1 MTKTRKCA
9 AALTIDEFLEAVSA
23 ALEVGDRNINPIQ
36 RRYIFMPHE
45 NIKAAFADAVS
56 HVVSNISQY
65 TVCPGRDFTRSR
77 KMGADR
83 LISFLVSCGS
93 SGTRI
98 ELLDFFGLQADSPS
112 ASAFNQ
118 QRAKLRPEALEAVFH
133 RFNSALQADA
143 GPGFRFLAADGSTF
157 TFFSSPSFASPE
169 YFVSEGHSAKG
180 FYSMHLNALY
190 DLQRHTYPAALIQPV
205 HHKDEFRAFCGM
217 VDRLDTPAGTRD
229 VFIGDRGYCSYNN
242 MAHVVEKGQYFLFR
256 TKDIHSKGLAGNF
269 DFPDTDSFDITVNV
283 TLVRS
288 RKKSVPA
295 KEGFYRRYV
304 DANASFDYAAYG
316 SLDTYDISFRIVRFP
331 VSGGSYECI
340 VTSLPREE
348 FPPERIKLLYFSRW
362 AIEGSF
368 RKLKYTI
375 GLSNFHA
382 YKPEYIKQ
390 EIWAKLTAYN
400 ITETLISLT
409 VTRHGQTRHEYKV
422 NFSMAAHICRVSLR
436 LHTGEDPIDVMPL
449 LQKELIPVRNGRR
462 YPRLQTAHFRK
473 PRYFIYRAA

>member
-1 MTKTRKCA
+1 M
-9 AALTIDEFLEAVSA
+9 S
-23 ALEVGDRNINPIQ
+23 
-36 RRYIFMPHE
+36 HE

-65 TVCPGRDFTRSR
+65 AASPGRDFTRSG

-93 SGTRI
+93 SSSRI
-98 ELLDFFGLQADSPS
+98 ELLDFFGLQAGSPS

-133 RFNSALQADA
+133 HFNAALQDDTGAD
-143 GPGFRFLAADGSTF
+143 FRLLAADGSTF
-157 TFFSSPSFASPE
+157 TFFSRPSFASPD

-190 DLQRHTYPAALIQPV
+190 DLNKHTYPAALIQPV
-205 HHKDEFRAFCGM
+205 HCKDEFRAFCDM
-217 VDRLDTPAGTRD
+217 VDRLDTPPDTRD

-242 MAHVVEKGQYFLFR
+242 MAHVMETGQYFLFR
-256 TKDIHSKGLAGNF
+256 TKDIHSKGLVGNF
-269 DFPDTDSFDITVNV
+269 DFPDSGSFDITVNV

-288 RKKSVPA
+288 HKKSIPV

-304 DANASFDYAAYG
+304 DANASFDYVAYG
-316 SLDTYDISFRIVRFP
+316 SLDTYDLSFRIVRFP
-331 VSGGSYECI
+331 ISDGSFECI
-340 VTSLPREE
+340 VTNLPPDE
-348 FPPERIKLLYFSRW
+348 FLPERIKLLYSARW

-390 EIWAKLTAYN
+390 EIWAKLIAYN
-400 ITETLISLT
+400 MTEALVNLT
-409 VTRHGQTRHEYKV
+409 VIKHGQTKHEYKV
-422 NFSMAAHICRVSLR
+422 NFSMAAHICRVFLR
-436 LHTGEDPIDVMPL
+436 LATEKDPIDVMSL
-449 LQKELIPVRNGRR
+449 LKKELIPIRKERQ

>member
-1 MTKTRKCA
+1 MSYEK
-9 AALTIDEFLEAVSA
+9 
-23 ALEVGDRNINPIQ
+23 
-36 RRYIFMPHE
+36 
-45 NIKAAFADAVS
+45 IKAAFNDSVN
-56 HVVSNISQY
+56 HVVSDIPQY
-65 TVCPGRDFTRSR
+65 VVAPGRDFTRSR
-77 KMGADR
+77 KMGADK

-93 SGTRI
+93 SSTRI
-98 ELLDFFGLQADSPS
+98 ELLDFFGLQTDAPS

-133 RFNSALQADA
+133 RFNSSVPA
-143 GPGFRFLAADGSTF
+143 GTDPRFRFLAADGSTF
-157 TFFSSPSFASPE
+157 TFFSRPSFSSPE

-180 FYSMHLNALY
+180 FYSMHVNAFY
-190 DLQRHTYPAALIQPV
+190 DLRKHIYSDALIQPV
-205 HHKDEFRAFCGM
+205 HQKDEFRAFCDM
-217 VDRLDTPAGTRD
+217 VDRHDTQPATRD

-256 TKDIHSKGLAGNF
+256 TKDIHSKGLVGNF

-288 RKKSVPA
+288 HKKSIPV

-304 DANASFDYAAYG
+304 DANASFDYVAYG
-316 SLDTYDISFRIVRFP
+316 SLDTYDLSFRIVRFP
-331 VSGGSYECI
+331 ISDDSYECI

-348 FPPERIKLLYFSRW
+348 FPPIRIKLLYFSRW

-375 GLSNFHA
+375 SLSNFHT
-382 YKPEYIKQ
+382 YRPEYIKQ
-390 EIWAKLTAYN
+390 EIWAKLITYN

-409 VTRHGQTRHEYKV
+409 VIRHSQTKHEYKV
-422 NFSMAAHICRVSLR
+422 NFSMATHICRVSLHP
-436 LHTGEDPIDVMPL
+436 HTGEDPVDVMSL
-449 LQKELIPVRNGRR
+449 LQKELIPIRNDHW

>member
-1 MTKTRKCA
+1 MSYER
-9 AALTIDEFLEAVSA
+9 
-23 ALEVGDRNINPIQ
+23 
-36 RRYIFMPHE
+36 
-45 NIKAAFADAVS
+45 IKAAFNHSVNC
-56 HVVSNISQY
+56 VVSDISRY
-65 TVCPGRDFTRSR
+65 TVTPERDFTRSR
-77 KMGADR
+77 KMGADK

-93 SGTRI
+93 SSTRI

-118 QRAKLRPEALEAVFH
+118 QRAKLRPEALEAVFRH
-133 RFNSALQADA
+133 FNSAILADA
-143 GPGFRFLAADGSTF
+143 DSPFRFLAADGSTF
-157 TFFSSPSFASPE
+157 TFFSRPSFSSPE

-180 FYSMHLNALY
+180 FYSMHVNAFY
-190 DLQRHTYPAALIQPV
+190 DLQKHIYSDALIQPV
-205 HHKDEFRAFCGM
+205 HQKDEFRAFCDM
-217 VDRLDTPAGTRD
+217 VDRHDTRPGTRD

-256 TKDIHSKGLAGNF
+256 TKDIHSKGLVGNF

-288 RKKSVPA
+288 HKKSIPV

-304 DANASFDYAAYG
+304 DANASFDYVAYG
-316 SLDTYDISFRIVRFP
+316 SLDTYDLSFRIVRFP
-331 VSGGSYECI
+331 ISDDSYECI
-340 VTSLPREE
+340 VTNLPREE
-348 FPPERIKLLYFSRW
+348 FPPVRIKLLYFSRW

-390 EIWAKLTAYN
+390 EIWANLIAYN

-409 VTRHGQTRHEYKV
+409 VIRHGQTKHEYKV

-436 LHTGEDPIDVMPL
+436 LHTGENPIDVMSL
-449 LQKELIPVRNGRR
+449 LQKELIPVRNDRR